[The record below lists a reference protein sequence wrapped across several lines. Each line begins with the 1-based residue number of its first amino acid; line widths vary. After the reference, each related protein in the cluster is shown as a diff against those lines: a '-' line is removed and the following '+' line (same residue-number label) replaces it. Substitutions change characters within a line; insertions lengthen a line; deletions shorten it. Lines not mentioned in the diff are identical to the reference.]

1 MMIQISQYDSLLLN
15 GKFRLEILQKSKQ
28 EEMDRKKVEDRR
40 RKERENVGG
49 IRESWGV
56 NKKEEMEEKVRK
68 SDKSDRNLI
77 FSQKKPPRDKPRMR
91 FLFGQ
96 GVS

>member
-1 MMIQISQYDSLLLN
+1 MIQITQYDSMLLS

-56 NKKEEMEEKVRK
+56 NKKEEMEEKVRT
-68 SDKSDRNLI
+68 SDKSDRN
-77 FSQKKPPRDKPRMR
+77 
-91 FLFGQ
+91 
-96 GVS
+96 

>member
-1 MMIQISQYDSLLLN
+1 MNSFSLNLVL
-15 GKFRLEILQKSKQ
+15 RLEILQKSKQ

-56 NKKEEMEEKVRK
+56 NKKEEMEEKVR
-68 SDKSDRNLI
+68 SENTSGRN
-77 FSQKKPPRDKPRMR
+77 
-91 FLFGQ
+91 
-96 GVS
+96 

>member
-1 MMIQISQYDSLLLN
+1 MILFGPLEKVKNKYDWVDVKTSRLIDIALCNGCSVCSLAV
-15 GKFRLEILQKSKQ
+15 FTLEIVQESKQ

-56 NKKEEMEEKVRK
+56 KKKEEMDEKVRE
-68 SDKSDRNLI
+68 
-77 FSQKKPPRDKPRMR
+77 Q
-91 FLFGQ
+91 
-96 GVS
+96 

>member
-1 MMIQISQYDSLLLN
+1 
-15 GKFRLEILQKSKQ
+15 
-28 EEMDRKKVEDRR
+28 MDRKKVEDRR

-49 IRESWGV
+49 IREPWAV
-56 NKKEEMEEKVRK
+56 NKKEEMEEKVIANYM
-68 SDKSDRNLI
+68 SERNEI
-77 FSQKKPPRDKPRMR
+77 FVQKKPPRDKPRMR

>member
-1 MMIQISQYDSLLLN
+1 MKISIV
-15 GKFRLEILQKSKQ
+15 RIEILQKSKQ

-56 NKKEEMEEKVRK
+56 NKKEELEEKVRENVYEKNIKFLLRK
-68 SDKSDRNLI
+68 SHLEINLE
-77 FSQKKPPRDKPRMR
+77 
-91 FLFGQ
+91 
-96 GVS
+96 

>member
-1 MMIQISQYDSLLLN
+1 MIIQITQYDSMLLT

-56 NKKEEMEEKVRK
+56 NKKEEMEEKVR
-68 SDKSDRNLI
+68 RVI
-77 FSQKKPPRDKPRMR
+77 R
-91 FLFGQ
+91 
-96 GVS
+96 VT